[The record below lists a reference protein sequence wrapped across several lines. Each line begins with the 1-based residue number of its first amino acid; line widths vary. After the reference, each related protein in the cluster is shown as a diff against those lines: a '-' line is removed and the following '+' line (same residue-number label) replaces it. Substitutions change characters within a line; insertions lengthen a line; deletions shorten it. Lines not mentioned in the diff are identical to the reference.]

1 LGDGKKLQGVD
12 RAPCASHTAGD
23 PVEINRIR
31 AKAGEFTISL
41 STTLF
46 TASRVLSRW
55 EEQGLVI
62 AGREQVII
70 RNPHGLAGIIED
82 VAG

>member
-1 LGDGKKLQGVD
+1 
-12 RAPCASHTAGD
+12 
-23 PVEINRIR
+23 
-31 AKAGEFTISL
+31 
-41 STTLF
+41 
-46 TASRVLSRW
+46 VLSRW